1 MFDGCNQAVFIHRLS
16 YLKAAVRY
24 DDASSP
30 AQAQYAVLVPGF
42 VRIPTFGTF
51 LYFPSVIPEL
61 LNSFKSIVFA
71 AGPAAEIGTVSGSV
85 EAEFPAACRACFLGL
100 VCHNTLS
107 IKLRLKIFK
116 RIRQK
121 SEKSNPH

>member
-1 MFDGCNQAVFIHRLS
+1 LLLKSNFLS
-16 YLKAAVRY
+16 
-24 DDASSP
+24 
-30 AQAQYAVLVPGF
+30 
-42 VRIPTFGTF
+42 
-51 LYFPSVIPEL
+51 FPSVILEL

-85 EAEFPAACRACFLGL
+85 DAELPAACGACSLGL

-116 RIRQK
+116 RITTK
-121 SEKSNPH
+121 IGKVNG